1 MTEVAHTRAEIAAVR
16 KDWWDQRASVA
27 VVMTMGALHAGHTEL
42 IRRAR
47 DRSDKVVVTN
57 FLNPLQFVPG
67 EDLDKYPRTFAA
79 DLELCRAHG
88 VDLMF
93 APDAAEVY
101 LSGEPEVRVAAGRV
115 GDELEGHSRPGHF
128 DGVLTVVAKM
138 LHLTAPDAAFFG
150 QKDAQQLWIIRQMV
164 IDLDFPVEIIEVP
177 TVRDPDGLALSSRN
191 TYLTDADREAA
202 LSLNRALR
210 AGSDAASRGR
220 DAVIA
225 AARDTMSKDAVKVDY
240 VELVS
245 PDDFQPFTGSGE
257 AVLLVAAF
265 VGTTRLIDNV
275 RLVVPAGSV
284 LAEV

>member
-1 MTEVAHTRAEIAAVR
+1 MTEVAHTRAEMASVR
-16 KDWWDQRASVA
+16 KDWLHQEASVA
-27 VVMTMGALHAGHTEL
+27 VVMTMGALHAGHSEL

-79 DLELCRAHG
+79 DLELCRTHG

-93 APDAAEVY
+93 APESTEVY
-101 LSGEPEVRVAAGRV
+101 PSGEPEVRVAAGRV

-150 QKDAQQLWIIRQMV
+150 QKDAQQLWLIRQMV
-164 IDLDFPVEIIEVP
+164 TALDFPVEVIEVP

-191 TYLTDADREAA
+191 TYLTDIDREAA
-202 LSLNRALR
+202 LSLHRALR
-210 AGSDAASRGR
+210 AGSDVASQGR
-220 DAVIA
+220 DAVVA
-225 AARDTMSKDAVKVDY
+225 ATRDTMSRDGVKVDY
-240 VELVS
+240 VEMVS
-245 PDDFQPFTGSGE
+245 PDDFQALAGSGD
-257 AVLLVAAF
+257 ALLLVAAF

-275 RLVVPAGSV
+275 RLVVRAG
-284 LAEV
+284 